1 MVTMVLESRGNDR
14 GSSTGREYAIAARDL
29 VKRYGS
35 LRAVDGLSFAVERG
49 EVFALLG
56 PNGAGKTTTVEMLE
70 GYRKPDGGEVRVLG
84 MDPLRGGKAVRERIG
99 LMLQATAL
107 YDKITVWEALRLFTS
122 YYDRRR
128 DPRELLALVG
138 LEERRDARFEDLSG
152 GQKQRLSLG
161 LAVAGNPELVFLDEP
176 TAGMD
181 PQARLQ
187 TWEIVEGLRRDGV
200 TVVLTTH
207 YMEEAQ
213 HLADHVAIVDHG
225 RLVAFGT
232 PAELTGLS
240 GSEVV
245 TFTARDRL
253 SASDLRDLPGVAD
266 VREPRPGV
274 WNITT
279 GDAIGTVAGLAGLR
293 EARGLTIE
301 HLTVT
306 GASLEDVFLQLTGN
320 EVRD

>member
-1 MVTMVLESRGNDR
+1 M
-14 GSSTGREYAIAARDL
+14 
-29 VKRYGS
+29 
-35 LRAVDGLSFAVERG
+35 
-49 EVFALLG
+49 
-56 PNGAGKTTTVEMLE
+56 
-70 GYRKPDGGEVRVLG
+70 
-84 MDPLRGGKAVRERIG
+84 
-99 LMLQATAL
+99 
-107 YDKITVWEALRLFTS
+107 
-122 YYDRRR
+122 
-128 DPRELLALVG
+128 
-138 LEERRDARFEDLSG
+138 
-152 GQKQRLSLG
+152 
-161 LAVAGNPELVFLDEP
+161 
-176 TAGMD
+176 
-181 PQARLQ
+181 
-187 TWEIVEGLRRDGV
+187 
-200 TVVLTTH
+200 
-207 YMEEAQ
+207 
-213 HLADHVAIVDHG
+213 
-225 RLVAFGT
+225 
-232 PAELTGLS
+232 S

>member
-1 MVTMVLESRGNDR
+1 
-14 GSSTGREYAIAARDL
+14 
-29 VKRYGS
+29 
-35 LRAVDGLSFAVERG
+35 LRAVDGLSFTVKRG

-70 GYRKPDGGEVRVLG
+70 GYRKPDGGELRVLG
-84 MDPLRGGKAVRERIG
+84 LDPLRAGRAVRERIG

-122 YYDRRR
+122 YYARGR
-128 DPRELLALVG
+128 DPRELLDLIG
-138 LEERRDARFEDLSG
+138 LRERRDARFEDLSG

-161 LAVAGNPELVFLDEP
+161 LALAGNPELVFLDEP
-176 TAGMD
+176 TAAMD

-187 TWEIVEGLRRDGV
+187 TWEIVEGLRRGGV

-213 HLADHVAIVDHG
+213 RLADHVAIVDHG

-232 PAELTGLS
+232 PAELTALS
-240 GSEVV
+240 GGEVV
-245 TFTARDRL
+245 TFTARGGLD
-253 SASDLRDLPGVAD
+253 AADLQDLPGAAD
-266 VREPRPGV
+266 VRQPRPGE
-274 WNITT
+274 WSLTT
-279 GDAIGTVAGLAGLR
+279 SDAVGTVAGLARLR
-293 EARGLTIE
+293 EARGLAIE
-301 HLTVT
+301 RLTVT